1 VKWPTRW
8 HDVPIL
14 LASAADHPIALR
26 FAAPSARDRPIRQAM
41 LDRRLVHLQKEFA
54 MKDVFFFDSMLT
66 PKIIIFIYW
75 LGLISVVI
83 GAIGTMFSG
92 YGGGFWSGL
101 GILLFGLIGTRIW
114 CELLIVLFKINENL
128 QKIANR
134 Q

>member
-1 VKWPTRW
+1 
-8 HDVPIL
+8 
-14 LASAADHPIALR
+14 
-26 FAAPSARDRPIRQAM
+26 
-41 LDRRLVHLQKEFA
+41 

-75 LGLISVVI
+75 LGLISVVV
-83 GAIGTMFSG
+83 GAIGSMFSG

>member
-1 VKWPTRW
+1 
-8 HDVPIL
+8 
-14 LASAADHPIALR
+14 
-26 FAAPSARDRPIRQAM
+26 
-41 LDRRLVHLQKEFA
+41 
-54 MKDVFFFDSMLT
+54 MKDIFFFDSMLT

-75 LGLISVVI
+75 LGLISVII
-83 GAIGTMFSG
+83 GALGSMFSG
-92 YGGGFWSGL
+92 YGGFWSGL

>member
-1 VKWPTRW
+1 
-8 HDVPIL
+8 
-14 LASAADHPIALR
+14 
-26 FAAPSARDRPIRQAM
+26 
-41 LDRRLVHLQKEFA
+41 
-54 MKDVFFFDSMLT
+54 MKDVFLFDSMLT

-83 GAIGTMFSG
+83 GAIGTMFAE
-92 YGGGFWSGL
+92 YGGGFWTGL
-101 GILLFGLIGTRIW
+101 GILLFGLIGTRVW

>member
-1 VKWPTRW
+1 VNGVGWS
-8 HDVPIL
+8 HAPIL
-14 LASAADHPIALR
+14 LASAPDHLIVSR
-26 FAAPSARDRPIRQAM
+26 FAASSARDRPIRQAA
-41 LDRRLVHLQKEFA
+41 LFRCPAHLQKDFA

-75 LGLISVVI
+75 LGLISVVV
-83 GAIGTMFSG
+83 GALGTMFSG

>member
-1 VKWPTRW
+1 MAIQMERW
-8 HDVPIL
+8 TIL
-14 LASAADHPIALR
+14 LASAANHSAVRRIVCRGQADSPHGA
-26 FAAPSARDRPIRQAM
+26 FACRACA
-41 LDRRLVHLQKEFA
+41 LQKDFT
-54 MKDVFFFDSMLT
+54 MKDIFFFDSMLT

-75 LGLISVVI
+75 LGLISVVV
-83 GAIGTMFSG
+83 GALATMFSE

-101 GILLFGLIGTRIW
+101 GVLLFGLIGTRVW